1 MGNTI
6 TIRVAEPLSAWLQKK
21 AERTGMSQGQ
31 IVREQLEQLRRGDK
45 RGKNFM
51 RLAGIVKTGPRDLS
65 CRKGFTKP

>member
-6 TIRVAEPLSAWLQKK
+6 TIRVAKPLSAWLQKK

-45 RGKNFM
+45 EGRNFM
-51 RLAGIVKTGPRDLS
+51 RLAGVKNGPRDLS
-65 CRKGFTKP
+65 TRKGFAKP